1 MATVS
6 VRFWSSFS
14 KRKNSTKQP
23 SASPTRTHDCYLK
36 EDCSIEDPIFC
47 LKIDSGVDPSSYT
60 YCQAFGNY
68 YYITTREYSP
78 PHWNLYCN
86 LDAMA
91 TFKSVIGASSLY
103 VLRSYSGYWNDRL
116 VDSVPVMCNTS
127 NREVGRNGNSI
138 YPFPPTNPDDPTEV
152 IGSYVVTIAGGA
164 SGNGSGANYWSLDTA
179 DFASFAWAFFDVN
192 GWQNISSNVYKDL
205 INPIQYIQDIR
216 WYPFTPDRAGSKSHI
231 WVNGWDTNAE
241 GYVMNSNALKSG
253 GNIFLIPRHPQAG
266 TYGSY
271 LNTSGYS
278 QYTLY
283 DPIAGTFNL
292 DANAICS
299 AENIREEYWIDPTC
313 GFGHVNIFADVTS
326 LGNYDCILSA
336 TNIEFGVPVIFSQ
349 RTDSSFVSAMGDVLS
364 GQPQN
369 AIGDIIQCQLNPKL
383 TVIGSIGSKSKYR
396 IPPKLYAQFNEI
408 VPIDRSLVGYPC
420 CQTVQLS
427 TIPGFIQC
435 QTGDINVS
443 CAPEYKAEIKAY
455 LEGGFFYE

>member
-36 EDCSIEDPIFC
+36 DDCSIEEPIFC
-47 LKIDSGVDPSSYT
+47 LKIDSGVDPSAYT

-91 TFKSVIGASSLY
+91 TFKSAIGASSLY
-103 VLRSYSGYWNDRL
+103 VLRSYSGFWNDRL
-116 VDSVPVMCNTS
+116 VDSVPVMCNTV
-127 NREVGRNGNSI
+127 NDVVRRNGDVSV
-138 YPFPPTNPDDPTEV
+138 PFPNQE
-152 IGSYVVTIAGGA
+152 GCYVVTLLAQMGQNGDGAEHHVLTPAQYKTFSKNFYKTNAWQDAGGVVA
-164 SGNGSGANYWSLDTA
+164 AISPDTKALMQPENYIK
-179 DFASFAWAFFDVN
+179 DV
-192 GWQNISSNVYKDL
+192 
-205 INPIQYIQDIR
+205 R
-216 WYPFTPDRAGSKSHI
+216 WYPFPASEIYSSSSTHHI
-231 WVNGWDTNAE
+231 YINGWDTNCE
-241 GYVMNSNALKSG
+241 GYLLQAGKIVHG
-253 GNIFLIPRHPQAG
+253 GNVFTLPKHPQYLTLG
-266 TYGSY
+266 QY
-271 LNTSGYS
+271 LNTSGFC
-278 QYTLY
+278 QFTLY
-283 DPIAGTFNL
+283 DPFAGTFNV
-292 DANAICS
+292 DANSIAS
-299 AENIREEYWIDPTC
+299 ANQIYTEYYIDPSC
-313 GFGHVNIFADVTS
+313 GQGLYFATAQAS
-326 LGNYDCILSA
+326 GGNEDALIVASSM
-336 TNIEFGVPVIFSQ
+336 EFGVPVMFTS
-349 RTDSSFVSAMGDVLS
+349 RTSGSLVSAVSELAS
-364 GQPQN
+364 GSPLRALGALYTTQV
-369 AIGDIIQCQLNPKL
+369 NPKL
-383 TVIGSIGSKSKYR
+383 QTVGSIASKASYR
-396 IPPKLYAQFNEI
+396 QPPYLYCQYNEI